1 MVSISGSLLGLLW
14 PLLTSLF
21 YHKWFQRPPSVR
33 QISFDQFPLHLLMS
47 IFDGRLHDV
56 LHYPL
61 TLASYTVPV
70 RRYQSLCQRH
80 SYGAVL
86 FTSVH
91 ESLHTTLQLA
101 NTSDRYS
108 AYKRFSLSRFILF
121 TAKQF
126 ICHSRRTHG
135 IDSTPPSI
143 KKHSHLIFHGNDN
156 LIF

>member
-1 MVSISGSLLGLLW
+1 MMCCITFDISLLYNRF
-14 PLLTSLF
+14 TFHFIKDINMSL
-21 YHKWFQRPPSVR
+21 V
-33 QISFDQFPLHLLMS
+33 SFRNFTTFT
-47 IFDGRLHDV
+47 I
-56 LHYPL
+56 
-61 TLASYTVPV
+61 

-121 TAKQF
+121 NAKQF
-126 ICHSRRTHG
+126 ICHSRRTHA
-135 IDSTPPSI
+135 IHSTPPSI
-143 KKHSHLIFHGNDN
+143 TNHSLLFFSCNDKIIF
-156 LIF
+156 